1 MSFFLTVE
9 AQVFSLRPFFV
20 IDGLLVFLL
29 GSIAGNLHDEA
40 RSIQVPPI
48 HFPHG

>member
-9 AQVFSLRPFFV
+9 AQVVSLGSFFV

-29 GSIAGNLHDEA
+29 VSVARNLHDEP
-40 RSIQVPPI
+40 RPV
-48 HFPHG
+48 